1 MFLGR
6 PYLLRAS
13 QLCNV
18 SFKIDTSYLF
28 ATSSAPA
35 LSPPLSVWINIYTV
49 SLPNTRY
56 SQCAEKLFQQK
67 KMPRKTSMQPFSVT
81 FFFSFFFCLVS
92 LCNLSLPAEALNSAD
107 ESNIAGGAVAPPVVT
122 KGQRKSLVVTEYG
135 EISAIDLEDE
145 TKGRPYHMQFF
156 TLEPNSLF
164 LPALL
169 HADMVLY
176 VHTGCSRSV
185 WLSTCIS
192 DPCC

>member
-1 MFLGR
+1 
-6 PYLLRAS
+6 
-13 QLCNV
+13 
-18 SFKIDTSYLF
+18 
-28 ATSSAPA
+28 
-35 LSPPLSVWINIYTV
+35 
-49 SLPNTRY
+49 
-56 SQCAEKLFQQK
+56 
-67 KMPRKTSMQPFSVT
+67 MQPFSVTVT

-92 LCNLSLPAEALNSAD
+92 LCNLSLPAEALTSAD
-107 ESNIAGGAVAPPVVT
+107 ESIAGGAVAPVVT

-145 TKGRPYHMQFF
+145 TRGRPYHMQFF